1 VALDERSRQQQVNDG
16 CFGALAQVPAHAITL
31 TIPALMSANE
41 IFCVVPG
48 PSKAA
53 AVREALFGPVS
64 AACPASIL
72 RDHPRATLYLDA
84 GSAPA

>member
-1 VALDERSRQQQVNDG
+1 
-16 CFGALAQVPAHAITL
+16 
-31 TIPALMSANE
+31 MSANE

-53 AVREALFGPVS
+53 AVREALFWPVS